1 VNLYFVRP
9 NFERYGCFVFAEK
22 PSRAK
27 SLCVYHSC
35 MKDEEY
41 TTLRAELC
49 PCLIVLLNKDVGG
62 EEEVVECPESSG
74 YERVVAAGHRFNDD
88 LDC

>member
-27 SLCVYHSC
+27 SLCVYHSY
-35 MKDEEY
+35 MEDEEY
-41 TTLRAELC
+41 TTLRAE
-49 PCLIVLLNKDVGG
+49 LLNKDVGG